1 MGGGAFDLLKTGW
14 IGPESDKQHKICL
27 VGFDEDFI
35 DLVRRHDGTF
45 RQGCLNCALSLI
57 TS

>member
-1 MGGGAFDLLKTGW
+1 MGGGAFNLLKTGA
-14 IGPESDKQHKICL
+14 IERQSAKQHKICL

-35 DLVRRHDGTF
+35 DLLYQVGGALAA
-45 RQGCLNCALSLI
+45 GCLNCALSLI